1 MLKYACFG
9 YNKNMQADPAVEKTH
24 KLECRGVAMSI
35 LLKNLAGSTVH
46 MAGIGGI
53 SMSGLCEILM
63 DLGIHITGSDDK
75 NSPNIERL
83 RLKNIPIFLKQ
94 DPSNITNQKLV
105 VYTAAMNY
113 FHPEL
118 EAARQKGIPVIDRAT
133 LLGEIMKM
141 YDTSIAISG
150 THGKTTTTSMIS
162 SCLMEAGKDPTIHIG
177 GVLDSIGGTTHV
189 GGSRYFV
196 TEACE
201 YKDSFLK
208 FSPTMAVVLNIE
220 SDHLDYFRNLEHIYD
235 SFSRFADQITPGGVL
250 VGNADDELVAKL
262 MERANCRTLAYGLT
276 SPKASWT
283 ARNIVFDEN
292 GCASFHVVHEKKS
305 IQRIKLSIPGLH
317 NVSNS
322 LACFAACYALGVPNE
337 IIRTS
342 LRKFTGTHR
351 RFELKGIVDGIR
363 VVDDY
368 AHHPTE
374 IMATL
379 KAAKSCARGKVLCVF
394 QPHTYSR
401 THELMDQ
408 FSKAFTMADRVYL
421 TDIYA
426 AREKDTGLVHSSQ
439 LADRINQVMNNAIY
453 VSSFKEAVD
462 HLIQDSSPGDMILT
476 MGAGDVDRVAEMFL
490 QEKKI
495 RAVG

>member
-1 MLKYACFG
+1 
-9 YNKNMQADPAVEKTH
+9 MQADPAVEKTH

>member
-1 MLKYACFG
+1 
-9 YNKNMQADPAVEKTH
+9 
-24 KLECRGVAMSI
+24 MSI
-35 LLKNLAGSTVH
+35 FLQNLAGSTVH
-46 MAGIGGI
+46 MVGIGGI
-53 SMSGLCEILM
+53 SMSGLCEILLDM
-63 DLGIHITGSDDK
+63 GIHVTGSDEK

-83 RLKNIPIFLKQ
+83 KLKNIPIFLNQ
-94 DPSNITNQKLV
+94 DPSNITNQKMV
-105 VYTAAMNY
+105 VYTAAMNVH
-113 FHPEL
+113 HPEL

-133 LLGEIMKM
+133 LLGEIMQM
-141 YDTSIAISG
+141 YEKSIAISG

-162 SCLMEAGKDPTIHIG
+162 SCLMEAGKDPTVHIG
-177 GVLDSIGGTTHV
+177 GILDAIGGTTRI
-189 GGSRYFV
+189 GASDYFV

-208 FSPTMAVVLNIE
+208 FNPYMGVILNIE
-220 SDHLDYFRNLEHIYD
+220 TDHLDYFRNLEHIYE
-235 SFSRFADQITPGGVL
+235 SFSRFAGQISSNGVL
-250 VGNADDELVAKL
+250 VGNVDDERVAKL
-262 MERANCRTLAYGLT
+262 KEHVGCRFVSYGLT

-283 ARNIVFDEN
+283 ARNISFDEN
-292 GCASFHVVHEKKS
+292 GFSSFHVVHNKKS

-322 LACFAACYALGVPNE
+322 LACFAACYTLGVPTE
-337 IIRTS
+337 IIRMS

-351 RFELKGIVDGIR
+351 RFEHKGIVDGIR

-374 IMATL
+374 VIATL
-379 KAAKSCARGKVLCVF
+379 KAARSCARGKVLCVF

-401 THELMDQ
+401 THELSND
-408 FSKAFTMADRVYL
+408 FSRAFTMADKVYL

-426 AREKDTGLVHSSQ
+426 AREKDTGLIHSSQ
-439 LADRINQVMNNAIY
+439 LVDKINQTVNNAVYI
-453 VSSFKEAVD
+453 SSFKDIVD
-462 HLIQDSSPGDMILT
+462 QLIQDSLPGDMILT
-476 MGAGDVDRVAEMFL
+476 MGAGDVDRVGELFL

>member
-1 MLKYACFG
+1 
-9 YNKNMQADPAVEKTH
+9 
-24 KLECRGVAMSI
+24 MSI

-46 MAGIGGI
+46 MVGIGGI
-53 SMSGLCEILM
+53 SMSGLCDILM
-63 DLGIHITGSDDK
+63 DLGIQITGSDEK

-83 RLKNIPIFLKQ
+83 KMKNIPIFLKQ
-94 DPSNITNQKLV
+94 EPSNITNQKLI

-113 FHPEL
+113 NHPEL

-141 YDTSIAISG
+141 YEKSIAISG

-162 SCLMEAGKDPTIHIG
+162 SCLMEAGKNPTIHIG
-177 GVLDSIGGTTHV
+177 GVLDSIGGTTYV
-189 GGSRYFV
+189 GGPRYFV

-208 FSPTMAVVLNIE
+208 FFPTMAVILNID
-220 SDHLDYFRNLEHIYD
+220 SDHLDYFRDLDHIYD
-235 SFSRFADQITPGGVL
+235 SFARFAGQIVPGGVL
-250 VGNADDELVAKL
+250 VGNADDELVARL
-262 MERANCRTLAYGLT
+262 MDQSGCRSIAYGLT

-283 ARNIVFDEN
+283 ARNISFDEN
-292 GCASFHVVHEKKS
+292 GCASFHVVHDKKS
-305 IQRIKLSIPGLH
+305 IQRLKLSVPGLH

-322 LACFAACYALGVPNE
+322 LACFAVCYTLGVPTE

-351 RFELKGIVDGIR
+351 RFEHKGMVDGIR

-374 IMATL
+374 VMATL

-401 THELMDQ
+401 THELMNE

-426 AREKDTGLVHSSQ
+426 AREKDTGLVHSSE
-439 LADRINQVMNNAIY
+439 LTDRINQTINNAVY

-462 HLIQDSSPGDMILT
+462 RLIQDSSPGDMILT
-476 MGAGDVDRVAEMFL
+476 MGAGDVDRVGEMFL

>member
-1 MLKYACFG
+1 
-9 YNKNMQADPAVEKTH
+9 
-24 KLECRGVAMSI
+24 MSI

-46 MAGIGGI
+46 MVGIGGI

-63 DLGIHITGSDDK
+63 DLGVQITGSDEK

-83 RLKNIPIFLKQ
+83 KSKNIPIFLKQ
-94 DPSNITNQKLV
+94 EPSNITNQKLI

-113 FHPEL
+113 NHPEL

-141 YDTSIAISG
+141 YEKSIAISG

-162 SCLMEAGKDPTIHIG
+162 SCLMEAGKNPTIHIG

-189 GGSRYFV
+189 GGPRYFV

-208 FSPTMAVVLNIE
+208 FFPDMAVILNID
-220 SDHLDYFRNLEHIYD
+220 SDHLDYFRDLDHIYD
-235 SFSRFADQITPGGVL
+235 SFACFAGQISAGGVL
-250 VGNADDELVAKL
+250 VGNADDELVARL
-262 MERANCRTLAYGLT
+262 MEQAGCRSIAYGLT

-283 ARNIVFDEN
+283 ARNISFDEN
-292 GCASFHVVHEKKS
+292 GFASFHIVHEKKS
-305 IQRIKLSIPGLH
+305 IQRIKLSVPGLH

-322 LACFAACYALGVPNE
+322 LACFAVCYTLGVPNE

-351 RFELKGIVDGIR
+351 RFELKGMVDGIR

-374 IMATL
+374 VIATL
-379 KAAKSCARGKVLCVF
+379 KAARSSTRGRVLCVF
-394 QPHTYSR
+394 QPHTYTR
-401 THELMDQ
+401 THELMNE

-426 AREKDTGLVHSSQ
+426 AREKDTGLVNSSE
-439 LADRINQVMNNAIY
+439 LAERINQTMNNAVY

-462 HLIQDSSPGDMILT
+462 RLIQDSSPGDLILT
-476 MGAGDVDRVAEMFL
+476 MGAGDVDRVGELFL
-490 QEKKI
+490 QGKKI